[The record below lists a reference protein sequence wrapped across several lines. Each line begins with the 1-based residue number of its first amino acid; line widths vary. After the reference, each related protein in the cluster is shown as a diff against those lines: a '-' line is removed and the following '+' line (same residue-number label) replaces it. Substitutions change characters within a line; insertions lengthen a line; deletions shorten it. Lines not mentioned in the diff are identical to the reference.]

1 MPGIERMAV
10 IGYLKVL
17 AYLTPSKCDI
27 PACRDPHASVG
38 TFKES
43 APTPLRDASRCIFWG
58 NFHKVVFNCIIND
71 ANR

>member
-1 MPGIERMAV
+1 MPDIERMAV

-17 AYLTPSKCDI
+17 AHLTSSKCGI

-43 APTPLRDASRCIFWG
+43 ASTPLVMQAGASVGVTFTR
-58 NFHKVVFNCIIND
+58 
-71 ANR
+71 

>member
-1 MPGIERMAV
+1 MPDIERMAV

-17 AYLTPSKCDI
+17 SHLTPSKCDL

-43 APTPLRDASRCIFWG
+43 APTPCEMQAGASFEVTFTR
-58 NFHKVVFNCIIND
+58 
-71 ANR
+71 

>member
-1 MPGIERMAV
+1 MPDIERMAV

-17 AYLTPSKCDI
+17 AHLTPPKCDI

-43 APTPLRDASRCIFWG
+43 APTPFEMQAGASVGVTVTR
-58 NFHKVVFNCIIND
+58 
-71 ANR
+71 

>member
-17 AYLTPSKCDI
+17 AYLKPSKCDI
-27 PACRDPHASVG
+27 PACRDPHATVG

-43 APTPLRDASRCIFWG
+43 APTSYEMQAGASFGVTFTR
-58 NFHKVVFNCIIND
+58 
-71 ANR
+71 